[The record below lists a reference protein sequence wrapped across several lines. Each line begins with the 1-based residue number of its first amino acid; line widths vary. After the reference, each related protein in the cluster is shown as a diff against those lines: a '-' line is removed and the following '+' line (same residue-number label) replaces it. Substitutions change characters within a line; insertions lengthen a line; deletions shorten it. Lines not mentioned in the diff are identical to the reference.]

1 MEEENTTNPHVQMEE
16 ENTINPHVQM
26 EEENTTNPHV
36 LHNEWLLNSW
46 KEEEEILR
54 DKDMTTKM
62 DHLMHSDTMILVVGL
77 LVMIIV
83 GLVFRTLC
91 LRLSNKNSRKERM
104 RGGLKLLGENMNY
117 VTRAMSNDLDL
128 PNSPKTVMRTYSNYG
143 RTENV
148 KSDIE
153 SPAPIRREEF
163 DSIRMQAFS
172 NNLRQ
177 ECPSI
182 SLQVSELDRAE
193 R

>member
-1 MEEENTTNPHVQMEE
+1 MDEGNFTNPH
-16 ENTINPHVQM
+16 T
-26 EEENTTNPHV
+26 
-36 LHNEWLLNSW
+36 LHNEWLLKSW
-46 KEEEEILR
+46 KEEEDSHLEN
-54 DKDMTTKM
+54 KDMSTKM

-77 LVMIIV
+77 LAMIIL

-91 LRLSNKNSRKERM
+91 LRLSNKNNRKERI

-117 VTRAMSNDLDL
+117 VTRAMSNDLEL

-143 RTENV
+143 RKDNE
-148 KSDIE
+148 KLDLE
-153 SPAPIRREEF
+153 SPVPMKREKS

-182 SLQVSELDRAE
+182 SLQVSEFERAE